1 MTTFFYSERIGPHNP
16 RKLHNFCRPV
26 LAVHTIHRTTPAPD
40 PHQSTLRRMCNFC
53 TAVSQPQYLVKLQ
66 LRDQL
71 RCRTVSGNLEHAL
84 ESHRSFRRILV
95 YLALRSNHLPL
106 VHLVCQ
112 DKFNNHSRQTAEH
125 DDLYHTAFIFEHS
138 DRRG

>member
-1 MTTFFYSERIGPHNP
+1 
-16 RKLHNFCRPV
+16 
-26 LAVHTIHRTTPAPD
+26 
-40 PHQSTLRRMCNFC
+40 
-53 TAVSQPQYLVKLQ
+53 Q

-71 RCRTVSGNLEHAL
+71 RCRTVSGNLAHAL
-84 ESHRSFRRILV
+84 ESRRSFRRILV
-95 YLALRSNHLPL
+95 YLALRSNRLPL